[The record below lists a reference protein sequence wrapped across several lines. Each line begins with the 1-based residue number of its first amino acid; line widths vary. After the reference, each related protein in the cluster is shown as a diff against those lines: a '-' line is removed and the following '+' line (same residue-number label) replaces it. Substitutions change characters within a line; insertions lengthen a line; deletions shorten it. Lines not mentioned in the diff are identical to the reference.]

1 VWDSLEPI
9 ISKAMAAQD
18 VSRRKEIPHGRA
30 CTRIPRYTQFTGQIE
45 STLTPLPLSRCSPPP
60 QTELEMRFGIHQ
72 PGEGGFFPAG
82 VPEANFREM
91 CERLEES
98 ASSGHMERCS
108 QSVLRMSLIPPT
120 TLGKRHTENQSASRR
135 LSVSV
140 KFALPLPLP
149 VCGLKEEEK
158 EGKESEVMAEHATLP
173 NQSRQHQNR
182 HKH

>member
-1 VWDSLEPI
+1 MWDSLEPI

-18 VSRRKEIPHGRA
+18 VSRREEIPHGRA
-30 CTRIPRYTQFTGQIE
+30 CTR
-45 STLTPLPLSRCSPPP
+45 TLTPLPLSRCAPPL

-120 TLGKRHTENQSASRR
+120 TLGKRRTQNQSASRR

-140 KFALPLPLP
+140 NIALLLPLPA
-149 VCGLKEEEK
+149 CG
-158 EGKESEVMAEHATLP
+158 
-173 NQSRQHQNR
+173 
-182 HKH
+182 

>member
-1 VWDSLEPI
+1 MHSDPALHSIHRPNRIDTDS
-9 ISKAMAAQD
+9 
-18 VSRRKEIPHGRA
+18 
-30 CTRIPRYTQFTGQIE
+30 
-45 STLTPLPLSRCSPPP
+45 PLSRGAPPL